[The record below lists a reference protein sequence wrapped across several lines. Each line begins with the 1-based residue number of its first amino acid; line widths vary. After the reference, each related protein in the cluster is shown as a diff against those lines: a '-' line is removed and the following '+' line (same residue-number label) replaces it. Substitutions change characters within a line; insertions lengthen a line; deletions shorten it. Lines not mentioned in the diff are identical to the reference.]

1 MPDMQQLAE
10 SKERALVCKEEY
22 WERFLSFC
30 AAMRNVCGGVPADMD
45 ATFSSL
51 SEGSASYAQIAHLH
65 AAYCKLA
72 PALISRGSTHF
83 VRSHVSTEGARLAP
97 VAEKDMVA
105 LGRFHWS
112 ATALSSHC
120 DPVVLANCVV
130 TPLEML
136 LLMFALRMRTKAQIK
151 HRGEDGGD
159 GGGGEVGGR
168 DRGTLDAYSRFFLLH
183 SPTTRKIQNE
193 GLQVR
198 LHYTSW
204 GAHPSMG
211 STRFFRMRD
220 TPTTLTASFNDL
232 LYCVC
237 DCSPTERQAI
247 GVHAKGS
254 GIQVI
259 RSDGLGDEER
269 EDDALYLLCQMD
281 LLVKQ
286 HVISGT
292 KEPTI
297 SIVRD

>member
-1 MPDMQQLAE
+1 MAFADFLSLAATNRKLGVACHDRHSIQIWNYYFLHGLFGAKVAMPDMQQLAE

-151 HRGEDGGD
+151 HRG
-159 GGGGEVGGR
+159 
-168 DRGTLDAYSRFFLLH
+168 
-183 SPTTRKIQNE
+183 
-193 GLQVR
+193 
-198 LHYTSW
+198 
-204 GAHPSMG
+204 
-211 STRFFRMRD
+211 
-220 TPTTLTASFNDL
+220 
-232 LYCVC
+232 
-237 DCSPTERQAI
+237 
-247 GVHAKGS
+247 
-254 GIQVI
+254 
-259 RSDGLGDEER
+259 
-269 EDDALYLLCQMD
+269 
-281 LLVKQ
+281 
-286 HVISGT
+286 
-292 KEPTI
+292 
-297 SIVRD
+297 